1 MQLYEEYVLIR
12 SLPIGKYM
20 ELTSTHTFTCLLK
33 AINPLSQV
41 GAARKER

>member
-20 ELTSTHTFTCLLK
+20 ELTIFN